1 MDIAYFES
9 KIWPHMF
16 YMSSDTIWKWK
27 MNVVRVM
34 GNSRDKSYLPDLERV
49 KGMAA
54 WAMGQI
60 GDKQTKS
67 LLEALAK
74 NHTGQVL
81 EEILFAVQSIREKI
95 RP

>member
-1 MDIAYFES
+1 
-9 KIWPHMF
+9 MF

-34 GNSRDKSYLPDLERV
+34 GNSRDKSYLPDLERVFNDSKDERV

>member
-1 MDIAYFES
+1 MLALSPGCPLIFPTRAL
-9 KIWPHMF
+9 K
-16 YMSSDTIWKWK
+16 
-27 MNVVRVM
+27 

-54 WAMGQI
+54 LAMGQI
-60 GDKQTKS
+60 SDKQTKS
-67 LLEALAK
+67 LLETLAK

>member
-27 MNVVRVM
+27 MNVARVM

-60 GDKQTKS
+60 GNKQTKS